1 MIRGLERLVFERREV
16 LRIDRRKETSIA
28 EDPQQE
34 LSGGER
40 VFTVSYKFASRNAM
54 CAPLA

>member
-16 LRIDRRKETSIA
+16 LRIDRRKETSTT
-28 EDPQQE
+28 EDLPQE
-34 LSGGER
+34 LSAAER
-40 VFTVSYKFASRNAM
+40 VFTVSYKFPSKIPV

>member
-1 MIRGLERLVFERREV
+1 MIRGLERLVFEKREV
-16 LRIDRRKETSIA
+16 LRIDRRKETSIT

-34 LSGGER
+34 LLGGER
-40 VFTVSYKFASRNAM
+40 VFAISYNFASRNVM

>member
-1 MIRGLERLVFERREV
+1 MLRGLERLVFERREV

-28 EDPQQE
+28 EDLQQE
-34 LSGGER
+34 LSAAAR
-40 VFTVSYKFASRNAM
+40 VFTISYKFASKNPM

>member
-1 MIRGLERLVFERREV
+1 MLRGLERLVFERREV

-28 EDPQQE
+28 EDLQQG
-34 LSGGER
+34 LLAAER
-40 VFTVSYKFASRNAM
+40 VFTISYKFASKYPM

>member
-1 MIRGLERLVFERREV
+1 MLRGLERLVFERREV

-28 EDPQQE
+28 EDLQQE
-34 LSGGER
+34 LLAAER
-40 VFTVSYKFASRNAM
+40 VFTISYKLARKIPM